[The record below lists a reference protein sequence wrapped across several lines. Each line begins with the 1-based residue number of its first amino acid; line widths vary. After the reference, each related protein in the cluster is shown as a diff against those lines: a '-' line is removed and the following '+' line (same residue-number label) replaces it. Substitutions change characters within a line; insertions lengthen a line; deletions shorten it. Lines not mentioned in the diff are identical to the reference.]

1 MEQSKDQNSHVGF
14 LWAATFISAMGSLLF
29 GYDTGIVNGSLEFMA
44 KPQQLDLSAFQQG
57 IVSSG
62 LTLGAA
68 FGAIIG
74 GPLADKIGRKKILTL
89 LGIIFSVGA
98 IGCAV
103 ATNIS
108 VLIGFRFIL
117 GLAVGSAS
125 ANVPVYI
132 AEIAPSEFRGKM
144 VTTAQVMI
152 VSGQFVAFGVN
163 AALTPLGASNA
174 AIWRWMLG
182 LGTIP
187 GIILW
192 LGMYLVPESPRWLVS
207 QGKTSK
213 ALEVLKKIRSAASV
227 PTEMNEIEA
236 KNKADKAEAAE
247 QASFKDLFSTRWVV
261 QIVITGAT
269 LGIIQQFAGI
279 NSIMYYGGKIIQD
292 SGFNPTVAAI
302 LNTGNGLL
310 SIVGSILGMF
320 TIDWLGRK
328 KLEYSGLIV
337 CGTTLVAAG
346 LIHSLVPNAGWSGI
360 TIVVLVYVYIIFF
373 QGTLG
378 PVTWLI
384 NSEIFPQRYRGIGTG
399 ITIFALWIGHFV
411 VGLLSPVLL
420 DWNMSNTFYIFA
432 ICCVLGLVFVKIR
445 VPETKGVPLEEVEKY
460 FRSKYDKNY
469 KGDSNL

>member
-1 MEQSKDQNSHVGF
+1 MDQSQDQKSHVGF

-29 GYDTGIVNGSLEFMA
+29 GYDTGIVNGSLQFMA
-44 KPQQLDLSAFQQG
+44 KAQQLDLTSFQQG

-68 FGAIIG
+68 FGAIFG
-74 GPLADKIGRKKILTL
+74 GPLADKIGRKRILTI
-89 LGIIFSVGA
+89 LGIIFAVGA
-98 IGCAV
+98 LGCAFSTSIV
-103 ATNIS
+103 
-108 VLIGFRFIL
+108 VLIIFRFLL

-152 VSGQFVAFGVN
+152 VSGQFIAFGVN
-163 AALTPLGASNA
+163 AALTPLGAGNA

-207 QGKTSK
+207 QNKNSK

-227 PTEMNEIEA
+227 PSEMAEIEA
-236 KNKADKAEAAE
+236 KDKADKEEAAE
-247 QASFKDLFSTRWVV
+247 QASFKELFQTRWVL
-261 QIVITGAT
+261 QILITGAM

-310 SIVGSILGMF
+310 SVVGAVLGMF

-328 KLEYSGLIV
+328 KLEYSGLVI
-337 CGTTLVAAG
+337 CATTLVIAG
-346 LIHSLVPNAGWSGI
+346 IIHSTVPNASWAGI
-360 TIVVLVYVYIIFF
+360 TIVILVYIYIIFF

-384 NSEIFPQRYRGIGTG
+384 NSEIFPQRFRGIGTG
-399 ITIFALWIGHFV
+399 ITIFILWIGNFV

-420 DWNMSNTFYIFA
+420 DWNMSYTFYIFA
-432 ICCVLGLVFVKIR
+432 ACCVLGIVFVHIR
-445 VPETKGVPLEEVEKY
+445 VPETKGVPLEEIEKY
-460 FRSKYDKNY
+460 FRSKYDKSY
-469 KGDSNL
+469 KEESK

>member
-1 MEQSKDQNSHVGF
+1 MDVSEKNENSKNNHAGF
-14 LWAATFISAMGSLLF
+14 LWLATIIVTMGSLLF
-29 GYDTGIVNGSLEFMA
+29 GYDTGVVNGSLEFMA
-44 KPQQLDLSAFQQG
+44 QKGQLNLTAFQQG

-74 GPLADKIGRKKILTL
+74 GPLADKIGRKKILTI
-89 LGIIFSVGA
+89 LGIIFAVGA
-98 IGCAV
+98 LGCAF

-132 AEIAPSEFRGKM
+132 AEVAPTELRGKM

-152 VSGQFVAFGVN
+152 VTGQFVAFGVN
-163 AALTPLGASNA
+163 AALTPLGAQNA

-192 LGMYLVPESPRWLVS
+192 LGMYLIPESPRWLVS
-207 QGKTSK
+207 QGKMDK
-213 ALEVLKKIRSAASV
+213 ALGVLRKIRAAASV
-227 PTEMNEIEA
+227 DSELEDIKE
-236 KNKADKAEAAE
+236 KDRADKEQNAE
-247 QASFKDLFSTRWVV
+247 QATFKELVSKRWVV
-261 QIVITGAT
+261 QILITGSM

-279 NSIMYYGGKIIQD
+279 NSIMYYGGKIIQE
-292 SGFNPTVAAI
+292 SGFNTTVAAI
-302 LNTGNGLL
+302 LNAGNGFL
-310 SIVGSILGMF
+310 SIVGAVLGMF
-320 TIDWLGRK
+320 TIDWLGRR
-328 KLEYSGLIV
+328 KLEFAGLTI
-337 CGTTLVAAG
+337 CGITLVTAG
-346 LIHSLVPNAGWSGI
+346 VIHSTAPDASWAGI
-360 TIVVLVYVYIIFF
+360 TIVILVYLYIIFF

-399 ITIFALWIGHFV
+399 ITIFVLWIGNFV
-411 VGLLSPVLL
+411 VGLLSPVLIE
-420 DWNMSNTFYIFA
+420 WNMSNTFYIFA
-432 ICCVLGLVFVKIR
+432 ACCVLGIIFVALR
-445 VPETKGVPLEEVEKY
+445 VPETKGVPLEDVEKY
-460 FRSKYDKNY
+460 FRNKYDR
-469 KGDSNL
+469 

>member
-1 MEQSKDQNSHVGF
+1 MDTSTKTTESNHSGY
-14 LWAATFISAMGSLLF
+14 LWLATFIACMGSLLF

-44 KPQQLDLSAFQQG
+44 TKSQLDLNAFQQG

-68 FGAIIG
+68 FGAILG
-74 GPLADKIGRKKILTL
+74 GPLADKIGRKKILTI
-89 LGIIFSVGA
+89 LGIVFSVGA
-98 IGCAV
+98 LGCAFSS
-103 ATNIS
+103 NITI
-108 VLIGFRFIL
+108 LIVFRFLL

-132 AEIAPSEFRGKM
+132 AEIAPSELRGKM

-163 AALTPLGASNA
+163 AALTPLGANNA

-187 GIILW
+187 GIVLW

-207 QGKTSK
+207 QGMMDK
-213 ALEVLKKIRSAASV
+213 ALGVLRKIRAAAIVDS
-227 PTEMNEIEA
+227 EMKEI
-236 KNKADKAEAAE
+236 KDKDQADKEESAE
-247 QASFKDLFSTRWVV
+247 QATFKDLISKKWVL
-261 QIVITGAT
+261 QILITGSV
-269 LGIIQQFAGI
+269 LGLIQQFAGI

-292 SGFNPTVAAI
+292 SGFSTTVAAI
-302 LNTGNGLL
+302 LNTGNGLF
-310 SIVGSILGMF
+310 SIVGAVLGMF

-328 KLEYSGLIV
+328 RLEFAGLTI
-337 CGTTLVAAG
+337 CGVALVAAG
-346 LIHSLVPNAGWSGI
+346 IIHTAFANASWAGM
-360 TIVVLVYVYIIFF
+360 TIVILVYIYIIFF

-399 ITIFALWIGHFV
+399 ITIFVLWLGNFI

-420 DWNMSNTFYIFA
+420 EWNMAYTFYIFA
-432 ICCVLGLVFVKIR
+432 ACCVLGIIFVAVR
-445 VPETKGVPLEEVEKY
+445 VPETKGVPLEEIEKF
-460 FRSKYDKNY
+460 FRDKYDK
-469 KGDSNL
+469 

>member
-1 MEQSKDQNSHVGF
+1 MDVSESTNKKSNSHTGF
-14 LWAATFISAMGSLLF
+14 LWLATFIAAMGSLLF

-44 KPQQLDLSAFQQG
+44 VKGQLDLTAFQQG

-74 GPLADKIGRKKILTL
+74 GPFADKIGRKKILTI

-98 IGCAV
+98 LGCAF
-103 ATNIS
+103 ATNITI
-108 VLIGFRFIL
+108 LIVFRFVL

-132 AEIAPSEFRGKM
+132 AEIAPTELRGKM

-163 AALTPLGASNA
+163 AALTPLGAQNA

-192 LGMYLVPESPRWLVS
+192 IGMYLIPESPRWLVS
-207 QGKTSK
+207 QGKMNK
-213 ALEVLKKIRSAASV
+213 ALGVLRRIRSAASV
-227 PTEMNEIEA
+227 ESEMKEIQD
-236 KNKADKAEAAE
+236 KDKADKELNAE
-247 QASFKDLFSTRWVV
+247 QATFKELISKRWVV
-261 QIVITGAT
+261 QILITGAM

-279 NSIMYYGGKIIQD
+279 NSIMYYGGKIIQE
-292 SGFNPTVAAI
+292 SGFDTTVAAI
-302 LNTGNGLL
+302 LNAGNGFL
-310 SIVGSILGMF
+310 SIVGAVLGMF
-320 TIDWLGRK
+320 TIDWLGRR
-328 KLEYSGLIV
+328 KLEFAGLTI
-337 CGTTLVAAG
+337 CGITLVSAG
-346 LIHSLVPNAGWSGI
+346 VIHTVAPNASWAGI
-360 TIVVLVYVYIIFF
+360 TIVVLVYLYIIFF

-399 ITIFALWIGHFV
+399 ITIFVLWIGNFI

-420 DWNMSNTFYIFA
+420 EWNMSNTFYIFA
-432 ICCVLGLVFVKIR
+432 VCCVLGIIFVALR
-445 VPETKGVPLEEVEKY
+445 VPETKGVPLEEIEKY
-460 FRSKYDKNY
+460 FRTKYDK
-469 KGDSNL
+469 

>member
-1 MEQSKDQNSHVGF
+1 MKFMNNATVSKDSNSHTGF
-14 LWAATFISAMGSLLF
+14 LWLATFTAAMGSLLF
-29 GYDTGIVNGSLEFMA
+29 GYDTATVNGSLTFMA
-44 KPQQLDLSAFQQG
+44 QKGQLDLNSFQQG

-74 GPLADKIGRKKILTL
+74 GPLADRIGRKKILTV
-89 LGIIFSVGA
+89 LGIIFSAGA
-98 IGCAV
+98 IGCAF

-108 VLIGFRFIL
+108 MLIGFRFLL

-132 AEIAPSEFRGKM
+132 AEIAPSHLRGKM

-152 VSGQFVAFGVN
+152 VTGQFVAFGVN
-163 AALTPLGASNA
+163 AALTPLGAHNA

-187 GIILW
+187 GILLW
-192 LGMYLVPESPRWLVS
+192 LGMFLVPESPRWLVS
-207 QGKTSK
+207 QGKLDK
-213 ALEVLKKIRSAASV
+213 AFDVLRKIRAAASV
-227 PTEMNEIEA
+227 DSEMAEIKSKDEQ
-236 KNKADKAEAAE
+236 DKAESE
-247 QASFKDLFSTRWVV
+247 GQGSFKDLISTKWVL
-261 QIVITGAT
+261 QITITGAV

-279 NSIMYYGGKIIQD
+279 NSIMYYGGQIISD
-292 SGFNPTVAAI
+292 SGFSQTTAAI

-328 KLEYSGLIV
+328 KLEYAGLTI
-337 CGTTLVAAG
+337 CGTTLVIAG
-346 LIHSLVPNAGWSGI
+346 VIHTTVPNASWAGI
-360 TIVVLVYVYIIFF
+360 TIVGLVYLYIIFF

-384 NSEIFPQRYRGIGTG
+384 NSEIFPQKYRGIGTG
-399 ITIFALWIGHFV
+399 ITIFVLWIGNFI

-420 DWNMSNTFYIFA
+420 AWNMSYTFYIFA
-432 ICCVLGLVFVKIR
+432 ACCVLGIVFVAIR
-445 VPETKGVPLEEVEKY
+445 VPETKGIPLEEIEKF
-460 FRSKYDKNY
+460 FRNKYDN
-469 KGDSNL
+469 